1 MDWVKSISE
10 VKEKLSLVRRE
21 RKRIGFVPTMGY
33 FHAGHLAL
41 MRKAKSECDFVVVS
55 IFVNPT
61 QFGPKEDY
69 HRYPRD
75 LKRDGKLAEECGVD
89 LLFTPSVEEM
99 YPEEQLAWVEVNEI
113 TDILCGKFRPGH
125 FRGVATVVVKLF
137 NIVQPD
143 VAYFGEKDYQQL
155 QVIKKM
161 VKDLNFPV
169 EIVGVPTVREK
180 DGLALSS
187 RNTYLSAEEKRGALL
202 LSKSLKKAQE
212 LYEAGEREVSAIR
225 ERMLEILNTP
235 QVKLQYLEIR
245 EAESLK
251 PLEKIEGEALV
262 ALAAYVG
269 ETRLI
274 DNVVLGRRETYV

>member
-1 MDWVKSISE
+1 VDLVRSISE
-10 VKEKLSLVRRE
+10 VRKKLNLVRSE
-21 RKRIGFVPTMGY
+21 KKRIGFVPTMGY
-33 FHAGHLAL
+33 FHEGHLAL

-75 LKRDGKLAEECGVD
+75 LKRDSKLAEDCGVD
-89 LLFTPSVEEM
+89 LIFAPSVEEM
-99 YPEEQLAWVEVNEI
+99 YPEEQLTWVEVNEI
-113 TDILCGKFRPGH
+113 TDVLCGKFRPGH
-125 FRGVATVVVKLF
+125 FRGVATVVAKLF

-155 QVIKKM
+155 QVVKKM

-187 RNTYLSAEEKRGALL
+187 RNTYLSDEERRNALL

-212 LYEAGEREVSAIR
+212 LYEKGERKVSTIR
-225 ERMLEILNTP
+225 EKMLEALNTP

-245 EAESLK
+245 DARSLK
-251 PLEKIEGEALV
+251 PLEKIEEEALV

>member
-1 MDWVKSISE
+1 MDLVKSISE
-10 VKEKLSLVRRE
+10 VREKLNLVRSE

-33 FHAGHLAL
+33 FHEGHLAL

-75 LKRDGKLAEECGVD
+75 LKRDSEIAEECGVD
-89 LLFTPSVEEM
+89 LIFAPSVEEM
-99 YPEEQLAWVEVNEI
+99 YPEEQLTWVEMDEI
-113 TDILCGKFRPGH
+113 TDVLCGKFRLGH
-125 FRGVATVVVKLF
+125 FRGVATVVAKLF
-137 NIVQPD
+137 NIVQPN

-155 QVIKKM
+155 QVVKKM

-169 EIVGVPTVREK
+169 EIVGVPTVREN

-187 RNTYLSAEEKRGALL
+187 RNTYLSDEERRNALL

-212 LYEAGEREVSAIR
+212 LYEKGERKVSTIR
-225 ERMLEILNTP
+225 EEMLEVLNTS
-235 QVKLQYLEIR
+235 QVKLEYLEIR
-245 EAESLK
+245 DARSLK